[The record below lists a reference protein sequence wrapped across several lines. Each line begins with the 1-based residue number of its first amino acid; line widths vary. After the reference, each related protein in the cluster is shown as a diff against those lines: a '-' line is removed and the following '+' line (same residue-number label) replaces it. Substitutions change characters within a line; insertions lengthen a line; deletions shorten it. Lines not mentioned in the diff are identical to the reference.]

1 MAASQIKRTCPT
13 LKETDMNVPIRIGS
27 WLTLT
32 LTTLIPMVWMA
43 GKTLITVIN
52 TTKMTMARTP
62 PGARDGGDATRPKKS
77 NQKKVSESHQRVTT
91 LLISE
96 VSRLSEPMDKETQ
109 RSVLRTTTPQ
119 LAVIESSY

>member
-43 GKTLITVIN
+43 GKTLITVSN

-62 PGARDGGDATRPKKS
+62 PGARDGGDATRPKK
-77 NQKKVSESHQRVTT
+77 
-91 LLISE
+91 
-96 VSRLSEPMDKETQ
+96 
-109 RSVLRTTTPQ
+109 
-119 LAVIESSY
+119 